1 MNNLAPFS
9 LLHKWKRVGDEV
21 RKFRLQISVLPF
33 LLLGIYSSAQN
44 LPDRQA
50 GKYPLYVRWV
60 DLDSANLLT
69 KTGLQTTF
77 ASSSACINYISK
89 LPGLLKA
96 KGFVTASIDSVVYD
110 SVSARIVLFVGEL
123 YRWAQLDAKNVE
135 ASLLDAIGWRERMFE
150 NKPIDFIQV
159 QIWQERILN
168 YLENTGYPFARIS
181 LDSLQLER
189 DQVTAL
195 LNVRKGPLYKID
207 SIRIYGNA
215 KISNH
220 YLQRYLDIPNG
231 SIYSKEKLLRI
242 NKRMRELTYIEE
254 ERPADL
260 TRLGTGSVLNMYLKQ
275 KKSSQINILIG
286 FLPNNNQLSS
296 KKLLIVGEGNLN
308 LKNALGA
315 GETIGFNFQALQVA
329 SQRLNLVYQHPFL
342 FQSPVGLDFL
352 FDIFRKDSSFV
363 NVNLQL
369 GAQYTLNTNQSGKL
383 FIQKIQTIVNEGG
396 INTDLIKN
404 TRRLP
409 EVADVNALSVGIEYE
424 YNNTDYRLNPKKGN
438 EYHISTSI
446 GTKTIKKNNTI
457 VDLIDPNDPTFDFE
471 HLYDSIKLK
480 TYQLRVKATAAKY
493 FPLGKQRSTIKT
505 AINAG
510 IFQSGNIFRN
520 ELFQIGGYKLLR
532 GFDEESQYLSQYA
545 IATLEY
551 RYLVGQNSYFYLL
564 ADGGW
569 GLDNGQKKQLNYT
582 YFGTG
587 LGLAFETKTGIFNL
601 AWAVGKRNDTEF
613 NLRQSKIH
621 FGFVNYF

>member
-1 MNNLAPFS
+1 V
-9 LLHKWKRVGDEV
+9 LL
-21 RKFRLQISVLPF
+21 F
-33 LLLGIYSSAQN
+33 LLLGLYSSAQN
-44 LPDRQA
+44 
-50 GKYPLYVRWV
+50 KYLLYVKGV
-60 DLDSANLLT
+60 DLDAAIFFS

-77 ASSSACINYISK
+77 ASSSACISYVNK
-89 LPGLLKA
+89 LPGLLQA
-96 KGFVTASIDSVVYD
+96 KGFVTASIDSLVYD
-110 SVSARIVLFVGEL
+110 SISARIVLFVGKL
-123 YRWAQLDAKNVE
+123 YQWAQLDAKSVE
-135 ASLLDAIGWRERMFE
+135 PSILDAIGWREKMFDK
-150 NKPIDFIQV
+150 KPIDFTQV

-168 YLENTGYPFARIS
+168 HLENTGYPFARIS
-181 LDSLQLER
+181 LDSLQLEDDR
-189 DQVTAL
+189 VSAL
-195 LNVRKGPLYKID
+195 LHVKKGPLYKID

-242 NKRMRELTYIEE
+242 NKKIRELTYIEE

-275 KKSSQINILIG
+275 RKSSQVNVIIG

-296 KKLLIVGEGNLN
+296 KKLLITGEGNLN

-315 GETIGFNFQALQVA
+315 GETIGFNFQALQVE
-329 SQRLNLVYQHPFL
+329 SQRLNLIYQQPYL
-342 FQSPVGLDFL
+342 FQSPFGLDFL

-369 GAQYTLNTNQSGKL
+369 GAQYTLNNNQSGKL

-396 INTDLIKN
+396 INDNLIIN

-409 EVADVNALSVGIEYE
+409 ESADVNAVSVGVEYD

-438 EYHISTSI
+438 EFHINTSI
-446 GTKTIKKNNTI
+446 GTKKLKKNESI
-457 VDLIDPNDPTFDFE
+457 VDLKDPNDPTFDFD

-493 FPLGKQRSTIKT
+493 FPLGNQRSTIKT

-510 IFQSGNIFRN
+510 MFQSGNIFRN

-532 GFDEESQYLSQYA
+532 GFDEESQYLSQYV

-551 RYLVGQNSYFYLL
+551 RYLVGQNSYFYVL

-569 GLDNGQKKQLNYT
+569 GLDNGQKKQLNYS
-582 YFGTG
+582 YISTG
-587 LGLAFETKTGIFNL
+587 VGLAFENKAGVFNF
-601 AWAVGKRNDTEF
+601 AWAVGKRNDTPF
-613 NLRQSKIH
+613 KLNQSKFH